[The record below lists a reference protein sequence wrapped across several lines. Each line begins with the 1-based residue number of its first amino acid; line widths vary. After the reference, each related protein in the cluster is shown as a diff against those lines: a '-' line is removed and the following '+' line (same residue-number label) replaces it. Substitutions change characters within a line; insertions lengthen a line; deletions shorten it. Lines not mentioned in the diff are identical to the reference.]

1 MTRECIVCIVFAS
14 SRASVGYAMRSDY
27 WDKRRYA
34 MRIYHSMFQSG
45 LTRFCPLDTILKNW
59 AYNKLA
65 SKTGIK
71 NIYLS
76 LGAITWQK

>member
-1 MTRECIVCIVFAS
+1 
-14 SRASVGYAMRSDY
+14 
-27 WDKRRYA
+27 
-34 MRIYHSMFQSG
+34 MFQSG
-45 LTRFCPLDTILKNW
+45 LTRFCPLDMILKNW